1 MKTQVLIIGGG
12 FGGVATAQKLQKSGV
27 QTTLVD
33 KKDYFEVTYAV
44 LRESTTQGQFQGQS
58 RRYYRDILAGQFVKS
73 AVKTLQE
80 HTVLLENGERIEF
93 EQVVI
98 ASGSRYPTLP
108 LAKSMDAH
116 SLNDRE
122 FELRLHYA
130 QLKKASE
137 ILIIGGGV
145 VGVEL
150 AGEIAYT
157 FKDKV
162 VTLAH
167 KDKALL
173 SGFNQKAQRKAH
185 QQLEELGV
193 QVKLNSDYQPCTK
206 TQGYQDK
213 RSTDMLKPDMV
224 LCATGTKPNNAFLQ
238 QNYSH
243 ILNNKGLIVVND
255 TLQVVGQNNFYA
267 LGDIADVG
275 EAKLGYLAV
284 EQGKYLAK
292 RIVRKRQG
300 KSVKAYKRNS
310 FMALVPT
317 GQKTGI
323 VQTPLFTSTCKHLV
337 NIKQKDL
344 FITKTY
350 KTFTL

>member
-12 FGGVATAQKLQKSGV
+12 FGGVTTAQKLHESGV
-27 QTTLVD
+27 QTILVD

-44 LRESTTQGQFQGQS
+44 LRESTAQGQFKGKP
-58 RRYYRDILAGQFVKS
+58 RRYYRDILAGQFVQS
-73 AVKTLQE
+73 GVKTLQNNI
-80 HTVLLENGERIEF
+80 VLLENGECIEF

-122 FELRLHYA
+122 NELRQHYA
-130 QLKKASE
+130 QLKDATE

-150 AGEIAYT
+150 AGEIAYA

-173 SGFNQKAQRKAH
+173 CGFSQKAQRKAH
-185 QQLEELGV
+185 KQLEELGV
-193 QVKLNSDYQPCTK
+193 QIKLNSDYQRCAK
-206 TQGYQDK
+206 TQDYQDK
-213 RSTDMLKPDMV
+213 RSTDVLKPDMV

-238 QNYSH
+238 ENFSH
-243 ILNNKGLIVVND
+243 ILNDKGLILVND
-255 TLQVVGQNNFYA
+255 TLQVVDHENFYA

-300 KSVKAYKRNS
+300 KSVKAYKRNP
-310 FMALVPT
+310 FMALIPT

-323 VQTPLFTSTCKHLV
+323 VQTPLFTSTCNHFV

-350 KTFTL
+350 KAFAK